1 MSKKNKEEKEIK
13 EEKEVCKDEAVNEQT
28 EGKAEEGTE
37 EEEKDPL
44 KEAEEKIAEL
54 QDKYIRQVA
63 EFENYRKRVTKEKAE
78 LILNGGER
86 VLTALLPVIDDL
98 ERAKENID
106 KATDVDA
113 LKEGVELI
121 IEKFASYL
129 KAQGVSPIEAV
140 GKDFDTEYHEAIAM
154 LPAPS
159 DDMKGKVIDCVQKGY
174 MLNEKVIR
182 HSKVAV
188 AQ

>member
-1 MSKKNKEEKEIK
+1 MSKKDKETKEIK
-13 EEKEVCKDEAVNEQT
+13 EEKEIR
-28 EGKAEEGTE
+28 E
-37 EEEKDPL
+37 EEATTKQEVEEQVQEEVKDPL
-44 KEAEEKIAEL
+44 REAEEKIAEL
-54 QDKYIRQVA
+54 QDKYLRQVA

-106 KATDVDA
+106 KATDVGA
-113 LKEGVELI
+113 LREGVELI
-121 IEKFASYL
+121 MEKFSAYL
-129 KAQGVSPIEAV
+129 KAQGVTPIETL

-159 DDMKGKVIDCVQKGY
+159 EEMKGKVMDCVQVGY
-174 MLNEKVIR
+174 MLNDKVIR